1 MNKYFTPE
9 LETSEYLNFDF
20 CDFFFPAKRQRTEE
34 KIEITTFEPN
44 QNSLNDSMSSQ
55 AALQPVKLQG
65 ELDDP
70 EIDLTDGPVT
80 VRVDHST
87 RQFYISNYQKV
98 SVRHQ

>member
-9 LETSEYLNFDF
+9 IETSEYLNFDF
-20 CDFFFPAKRQRTEE
+20 CDFFPAKRQRTQE